1 MQKSKKSMHQDW
13 VDPDEAPDLSTI
25 EWQEKFA
32 SVPVKWGRP
41 SVLNPKK
48 STTIRLDADVLV
60 ALKAGGAGWQTRVNS
75 LLRKELG
82 L

>member
-1 MQKSKKSMHQDW
+1 MQKSKKSMRQDW

-32 SVPVKWGRP
+32 SVPVKRGRP
-41 SVLNPKK
+41 QALSPKK

-60 ALKAGGAGWQTRVNS
+60 ALKAGGAGWQTRVNA

>member
-13 VDPDEAPDLSTI
+13 GDPDEAPDLSTV

-32 SVPVKWGRP
+32 SVPVKRGRP
-41 SVLNPKK
+41 SVLSPKK
-48 STTIRLDADVLV
+48 STTIRLDADVLF
-60 ALKAGGAGWQTRVNS
+60 ALKASGAGWQTRVNS